1 LNVVPVSDN
10 DQMWERG
17 LAPDS
22 GVSATHVP
30 LIHRDRGQAPSHSK
44 FSVGLF
50 LYQGRTRRL
59 EGFMLVLVQR
69 RRQIKIVLL
78 VLRIEGLR

>member
-1 LNVVPVSDN
+1 MNVGPTRDN
-10 DQMWERG
+10 DQMWEG

-22 GVSATHVP
+22 GVSGTHVL
-30 LIHRDRGQAPSHSK
+30 LIHRHRGQAPSHSK
-44 FSVGLF
+44 LSVCLF
-50 LYQGRTRRL
+50 FYQGRTRCL

-69 RRQIKIVLL
+69 RRQIKIVFF